1 MTQRKSITKKTR
13 FEVFKRDSF
22 TCQYC
27 GSKAPDVILEVDH
40 INPKSKGGEDDLL
53 NLITSC
59 FDCNRGKSD
68 RKINDDSVVEK
79 QRKQIEELNIR
90 RQQLEM
96 MLAWRDGE
104 VELKNIQYEKAIDHF
119 NSHFT
124 CFELNDDGRKNMTK
138 AVKKY
143 GLITVL
149 EAIDLAIEKYYKSN
163 DDFETVLSKTNG
175 ILHCNTLPEHM
186 KKISYILGICK
197 NKWPNHSLWP
207 LKKLII
213 EYYEN
218 GYCLDLLEKHLKNNE
233 FKNYS
238 SFKNW
243 LQE

>member
-1 MTQRKSITKKTR
+1 MTERKSITKKTR

-40 INPKSKGGEDDLL
+40 INPKSKGGKDDLL
-53 NLITSC
+53 NLITAC
-59 FDCNRGKSD
+59 FNCNRGKSD

-79 QRKQIEELNIR
+79 QRKQIEQLNIR

-104 VELKNIQYEKAIDHF
+104 LELKNMQYEKAIDFF

-124 CFELNDDGRKNMTK
+124 KFALSDVGIKNITK
-138 AVKKY
+138 AVNKY
-143 GLITVL
+143 GLISVL
-149 EAIDLAIEKYYKSN
+149 EAIELAVQKYYKSD
-163 DDFETVLSKTNG
+163 DDFNTVLSKTNG

-186 KKISYILGICK
+186 KKISYVLGICK
-197 NKWPNHSLWP
+197 NKWPTYNLWQI
-207 LKKLII
+207 KKLLIQYN
-213 EYYEN
+213 ED
-218 GYCLDLLEKHLKNNE
+218 GYCLDDVINRLKKDE

-238 SFKNW
+238 SFKIW
-243 LQE
+243 LQQ